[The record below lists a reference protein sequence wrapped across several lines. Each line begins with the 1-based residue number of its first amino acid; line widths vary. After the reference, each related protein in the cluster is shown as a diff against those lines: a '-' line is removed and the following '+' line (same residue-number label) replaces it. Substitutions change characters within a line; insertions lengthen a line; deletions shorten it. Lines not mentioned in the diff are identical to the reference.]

1 MAEAERERERER
13 RGPKTEDKYRPEK
26 LEKVAQIKKLSCFFP
41 HIYHPQFYPL
51 WTPLEHK
58 NLEYLNIHIPTFF
71 WILSEPVSLSYPS
84 SLCRSELEI
93 EEIFTEGEG
102 RKTAVD

>member
-1 MAEAERERERER
+1 MDGDGGWGMAEAEKERERER

-58 NLEYLNIHIPTFF
+58 NLEYLNIHIPTFSGF
-71 WILSEPVSLSYPS
+71 SLGLCLSLIPVPS
-84 SLCRSELEI
+84 
-93 EEIFTEGEG
+93 
-102 RKTAVD
+102 VVQN

>member
-84 SLCRSELEI
+84 SLSFRI
-93 EEIFTEGEG
+93 
-102 RKTAVD
+102 RD